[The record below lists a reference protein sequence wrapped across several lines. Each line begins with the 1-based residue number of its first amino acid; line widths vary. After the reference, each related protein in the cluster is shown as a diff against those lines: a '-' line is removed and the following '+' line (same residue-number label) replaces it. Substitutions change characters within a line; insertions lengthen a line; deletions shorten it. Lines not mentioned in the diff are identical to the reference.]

1 MRRSVLVRLGAFS
14 LLALRPA
21 AAAPNEPAPFELSYR
36 APAECPDEATFR
48 ANLAKH
54 LRDTSRAAGTRLELT
69 IAEHDT
75 GYHGVL
81 VALDSSGHRGTRR
94 IEGKTCAEVAQAL
107 AFLARIVI
115 ELGGLVDSETPPPPA
130 PAPRVPPP
138 KLIVPSLHAQPAA
151 RKPPSRV
158 GVSAVLLGG
167 ARGGFAPGLR
177 PTGELG
183 VDVGAST
190 AVWSPWVR
198 LAGFVGSSRLGSL
211 GGSAS
216 LRFFGGRLELCP
228 LRLGD
233 TRLTVRACAG
243 SELAV
248 VDARGQIAIEPKSV
262 TKLWASAEAT
272 LRLQWFAT
280 RSFFAELGGGPVLPI
295 VRTRYYFEPD
305 RTLYI
310 VPDVT
315 ARLALGFGLLFP

>member
-14 LLALRPA
+14 LLSLQPA

-48 ANLAKH
+48 ADLAKH
-54 LRDTSRAAGTRLELT
+54 LRDTSRAAGTRVQLT
-69 IAEHDT
+69 IAEHDA

-81 VALDSSGHRGTRR
+81 VALDSSGHQGTRR

-107 AFLARIVI
+107 AFLARMVI
-115 ELGGLVDSETPPPPA
+115 ELGGLVDSEMPPPPA
-130 PAPRVPPP
+130 PPVPPA
-138 KLIVPSLHAQPAA
+138 KLVVPNVPPPAA

-158 GVSAVLLGG
+158 GVAVVLLGG

-183 VDVGAST
+183 VDVRASP
-190 AVWSPWVR
+190 ARWSPWVR
-198 LAGFVGSSRLGSL
+198 LAGFAGKSELGSL

-228 LRLGD
+228 LRLGY
-233 TRLTVRACAG
+233 TSLTVHACAG
-243 SELAV
+243 GELAA
-248 VDARGQIAIEPKSV
+248 VDARGHIAIEPKSV

-315 ARLALGFGLLFP
+315 ARLALGCGLLFP